1 MSDDPSD
8 TAFVFAPD
16 ASYGLVQQIRSAGAM
31 PVAGLRY
38 VASVTGPWKIVKI
51 VTFDGLGQLADRL
64 ESLSEAGDPP
74 TAISFGRAQ
83 VKRSEYR
90 THTAF
95 IRIDVRVDD
104 PRTLIDE
111 ITGKIGSD
119 EADAVT
125 GDFDIFACVTDDE
138 EDELMR
144 KILAVRAID
153 GVKRTTSLRVI
164 DYVSTSA
171 DAPDDHRV
179 EPA

>member
-1 MSDDPSD
+1 MSEGSSD
-8 TAFVFAPD
+8 TAFVFSPD
-16 ASYGLVQQIRSAGAM
+16 ASYGLIQQIRSAGVM

-38 VASVTGPWKIVKI
+38 VASVTGPWKILKI
-51 VTFDGLGQLADRL
+51 VSFEDLGQLANRL
-64 ESLSEAGDPP
+64 ESLSESGDPP
-74 TAISFGRAQ
+74 TAISFGIAQ

-95 IRIDVRVDD
+95 VRIDVRVSD
-104 PRTLIDE
+104 PDTLLDE
-111 ITGKIGSD
+111 IRGKVGSD
-119 EADAVT
+119 EADSVT
-125 GDFDIFACVTDDE
+125 GDFDIFACVTDDD

-144 KILAVRAID
+144 KILAVRAIE